1 MKKIPGR
8 YPGGPSREG
17 EGEAE
22 PARGKSSS
30 LPTVEEL
37 EGRASQGSQ
46 RRKASR
52 RRKRVI
58 VALVVSLAVA
68 GGAGLWI
75 GLESHRTEEELVQ
88 EMEAE
93 VEDPVFDLEKQ
104 TDRIIDEIWKT
115 EALERIPR
123 NK

>member
-1 MKKIPGR
+1 MKKIHGR
-8 YPGGPSREG
+8 YPGGPSRGG

-22 PARGKSSS
+22 PARGESQS

-46 RRKASR
+46 RRKAIR
-52 RRKRVI
+52 RRRRAI
-58 VALVVSLAVA
+58 VALVASLAVA
-68 GGAGLWI
+68 GGVGLWI
-75 GLESHRTEEELVQ
+75 GLGSHRTDEEMAQ
-88 EMEAE
+88 EMEVE
-93 VEDPVFDLEKQ
+93 VESPGFDLEKQ

-123 NK
+123 GR